1 MNWIDTNITEPP
13 KDKKILACIVFC
25 GTSRINVIHWSKYS
39 KTWITDMQLN
49 HINPPLFWMELPK
62 MP

>member
-1 MNWIDTNITEPP
+1 MNWIDTNTTEPP
-13 KDKKILACIVFC
+13 KDKKILACIEFC
-25 GTSRINVIHWSKYS
+25 GVRRINVIHWSKYS
-39 KTWITDMQLN
+39 ETWITDMQLN